1 MNRMSGPDFPG
12 SLAEPRPPKPRRTGE
27 TWIQLFGEAPRAVED
42 LLTMAAPFIDR
53 AKLAYGSS
61 LLAERSVLEATVGS
75 LAKAGVDVY
84 PGGTLVEMAIRARR
98 YPDLLQWARE
108 VGFTAIEV
116 CDGVIE
122 MPPAERRRAIEQAVA
137 AGFRVTTVVQEVVRK
152 PLAEVVPLRERIERV
167 REDLAAGA
175 THCHVVFQAMMRGE
189 TPSDVVGPIKREQ
202 VRALAEAAGPE
213 RLVWEATRVEDQ
225 LYYLRALGREV
236 NLGHVPPATVVQL
249 EAQRRGL
256 GYESFWSKVWKRDHW
271 D

>member
-1 MNRMSGPDFPG
+1 
-12 SLAEPRPPKPRRTGE
+12 
-27 TWIQLFGEAPRAVED
+27 
-42 LLTMAAPFIDR
+42 MASPFIDR

-61 LLAERSVLEATVGS
+61 LLADRSTLVAMIGALT
-75 LAKAGVDVY
+75 KAGIDVY
-84 PGGTLVEMAIRARR
+84 PGGSLTEMALRARR
-98 YPDLLQWARE
+98 YEHLLEWARE

-122 MPPAERRRAIEQAVA
+122 LPTPERRRAIEQAVA

-167 REDLAAGA
+167 KEDLAAGA
-175 THCHVVFQAMMRGE
+175 THCHIVFQAMMRGE
-189 TPSDVVGPIKREQ
+189 TPSDVIGPIKREQ
-202 VRALAEAAGPE
+202 VKALVEAIGPA
-213 RLVWEATRVEDQ
+213 RLVWEAVRLEDQ
-225 LYYLRALGREV
+225 LYYLRSVGPDA
-236 NLGHVPPATVVQL
+236 NLGHVPPPTVVML

>member
-1 MNRMSGPDFPG
+1 MTEPAFPG
-12 SLAEPRPPKPRRTGE
+12 SLAEARPDKPRAIGQ
-27 TWIQLFGEAPRAVED
+27 TWVSLFGEGPRAVED
-42 LLTMAAPFIDR
+42 LLAMAGPFIDR

-61 LLAERSVLEATVGS
+61 LLADRATLTGMIGA
-75 LAKAGVDVY
+75 LGKAGIDVY
-84 PGGTLVEMAIRARR
+84 PGGSLTEMALRARR
-98 YPDLLQWARE
+98 YPELLAWARE

-122 MPPAERRRAIEQAVA
+122 LPTPERRRAIEQAAA

-167 REDLAAGA
+167 KEDLSAGA
-175 THCHVVFQAMMRGE
+175 THCHIVFQAMMRGE

-202 VRALAEAAGPE
+202 VKALVEAVGPA
-213 RLVWEATRVEDQ
+213 RLVWEATRLEDQ
-225 LYYLRALGREV
+225 LYYLRSVGPEA
-236 NLGHVPPATVVQL
+236 NLGHVPPPTVVML

-256 GYESFWSKVWKRDHW
+256 GYESFWSKVWKREHW

>member
-1 MNRMSGPDFPG
+1 MTESAFPA
-12 SLAEPRPPKPRRTGE
+12 SLADSRPGKPRANGQ
-27 TWIQLFGEAPRAVED
+27 TWISLFGEGPRAVED
-42 LLTMAAPFIDR
+42 LLTMAGPFIDR

-61 LLAERSVLEATVGS
+61 LLADQTVIAS
-75 LAKAGVDVY
+75 LVGALTKAGIDVY
-84 PGGTLVEMAIRARR
+84 PGGSLTEMALRARR
-98 YPDLLQWARE
+98 YEELLAWARE

-122 MPPAERRRAIEQAVA
+122 LPTPERRRAIEQAVS

-152 PLAEVVPLRERIERV
+152 PLAEVVPLRERIERI
-167 REDLAAGA
+167 REDLSAGA
-175 THCHVVFQAMMRGE
+175 THCHIVFQAMMRGE

-202 VRALAEAAGPE
+202 VKALVEAVGPV
-213 RLVWEATRVEDQ
+213 RLVWEATRLEDQ
-225 LYYLRALGREV
+225 LYYLRAIGPEA
-236 NLGHVPPATVVQL
+236 NLGHVPPQTIVML